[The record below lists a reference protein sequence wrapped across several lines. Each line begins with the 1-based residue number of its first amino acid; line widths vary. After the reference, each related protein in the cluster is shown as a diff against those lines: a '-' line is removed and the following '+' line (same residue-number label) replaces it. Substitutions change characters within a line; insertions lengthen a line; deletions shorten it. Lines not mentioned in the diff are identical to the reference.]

1 MITGLALIN
10 EVEDRM
16 NWRQTG
22 TLEGAIRPETR
33 KMLRLLNRILASM
46 QTLDDWHLLREDGTI
61 QLVAANE
68 STAYFEIT
76 NETATVELGASE
88 STLIFSDSMAGRAI
102 QIGTHKTIYRIDSV
116 QNPKKLTLNR
126 PFLGSTLTEADDELV
141 AYSIVQDRYA
151 LPSNYDRPTDDLEN
165 FFGTNSIDAVGPNT
179 FLEQRRNRGSTLL
192 VSDPDMFT
200 IYGLDDS
207 ETFQIVHFDP
217 YPDEARILNFTY
229 QKDHPTIETD
239 EDRVLFQRSHEAI
252 IIEAMLHLANRDYE
266 DSTKVE
272 AVLRDFM
279 RTINQ
284 AQGAG
289 NPAGDKM
296 RFTPNG
302 GHRIAQRMKWGRGG
316 GVDWGSAFDQVNNIR
331 LR

>member
-1 MITGLALIN
+1 
-10 EVEDRM
+10 M
-16 NWRQTG
+16 NWRQTD
-22 TLEGAIRPETR
+22 TLEGALRPETR

-46 QTLDDWHLLREDGTI
+46 QTLDDWHLLRADGTI

-68 STAYFEIT
+68 STAYFEVVKDS
-76 NETATVELGASE
+76 ATVALGASE
-88 STLIFSDSMAGRAI
+88 ATLAFSDSMTGRAI
-102 QIGTHKTIYRIDSV
+102 QIGTHGTIYRIKSV
-116 QNPKKLTLNR
+116 ESPVSLTLNR
-126 PFLGSTLTEADDELV
+126 PFLGATLTEADDGLV
-141 AYSIVQDRYA
+141 AYSIVQDRYT
-151 LPSNYDRPTDDLEN
+151 LPADYDRPTDDLEN
-165 FFGTNSIDAVGPNT
+165 FFGSTSIDAVGANS
-179 FLEQRRNRGSTLL
+179 FLEARRNRGSTLL
-192 VSDPDMFT
+192 VSDPARFT

-207 ETFQIVHFDP
+207 ETFQIIHFDP

-229 QKDHPTIETD
+229 QKDHPIIETD
-239 EDRVLFQRSHEAI
+239 EDRILFQRSHEAI
-252 IIEAMLHLANRDYE
+252 ILEAMLHLANRDYE

-296 RFTPNG
+296 RMTPNSR
-302 GHRIAQRMKWGRGG
+302 HRIAQRMKWGRAGR
-316 GVDWGSAFDQVNNIR
+316 VDWGDTFDMVNRIG

>member
-16 NWRQTG
+16 NWRQTD
-22 TLEGAIRPETR
+22 TLEGTVRPETR

-68 STAYFEIT
+68 STAYFEVVKDS
-76 NETATVELGASE
+76 ATVALGTSE
-88 STLIFSDSMAGRAI
+88 STLAFSDSMVNRAI
-102 QIGTHKTIYRIDSV
+102 KIGTHQTIYRIKSV
-116 QNPKKLTLNR
+116 QNPKELTLNR
-126 PFLGSTLTEADDELV
+126 PFLGATLTEANDELV

-151 LPSNYDRPTDDLEN
+151 LPANYDRPTDDLEN

-179 FLEQRRNRGSTLL
+179 FLQQRRDRGSTLL
-192 VSDPDMFT
+192 VADPDMFT

-217 YPDEARILNFTY
+217 YPDESRILNFTY
-229 QKDHPTIETD
+229 QKDHPVIETD
-239 EDRVLFQRSHEAI
+239 EDRILFQRSHEAI
-252 IIEAMLHLANRDYE
+252 ILEAMLHLANRDYE
-266 DSTKVE
+266 DSTKVD

-296 RFTPNG
+296 RMTPNSR
-302 GHRIAQRMKWGRGG
+302 HRIAQRQKWGRGRG
-316 GVDWGSAFDQVNNIR
+316 IDWGDTFDMVNRIG